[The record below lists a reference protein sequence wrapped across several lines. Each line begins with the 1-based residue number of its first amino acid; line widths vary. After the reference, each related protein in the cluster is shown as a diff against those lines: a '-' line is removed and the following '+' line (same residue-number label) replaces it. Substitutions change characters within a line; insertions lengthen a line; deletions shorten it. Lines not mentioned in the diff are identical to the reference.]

1 MSNDLVVQLGAKL
14 DQFQSD
20 MSSAG
25 DMADSAVSRIES
37 SFASLN
43 PSAGGF
49 AALFTGATVGFTGI
63 LAYVVSLNKQLAD
76 MQQTAEQ
83 VGLTLKDF
91 QGVQFGGQ
99 VAGLSTDQVN
109 DGLQKSAAL
118 LNDAS
123 RNSNTLSKELDANGI
138 SIKNANGQLITQNQL
153 LQIAAGLVSNAANPQ
168 DAITIAKMLGFTQ
181 EWVPLLQQGAT
192 AMGTLSDQASAA
204 GAVIDD
210 ETIKKATDFTAA
222 WQKSSVEWATYM
234 KAAIADLLPG
244 MDDLIT
250 KSANFLKNV
259 QNHGGG
265 IQGIASSLGPGLT
278 IGAGD
283 NKKVVTF
290 DTSNLDKATEEF
302 KSAAPFSLQFWADAG
317 ALLAAPFKLTPLGGV
332 GSGADALNSSAYP
345 QSGPKSIEEVGANL
359 ADPTQK
365 NALDAAADGGS
376 RTKIPAKDTSD
387 AADAYDRA
395 ANSIEK
401 LTAKTQA
408 ETDAQGLGAS
418 ALAEYEA
425 QAKLKT
431 AADQAGITVTQKVLD
446 QMQDLA
452 QDAGEA
458 ADALAKAKVASSI
471 SFGSQTALLTPQDL
485 AIATQLKAIYGNDIP
500 SAMASSE
507 AASLKFNATIKDLG
521 SLGQQVNSQFFVDF
535 ETQIRNGATAM
546 QALQTAGVNALG
558 AIADKLTKMA
568 ADNLWSSAFGGSS
581 GGSILSLFGLGS
593 TPSINANGS
602 ISGAAGPTSV
612 GGAPLV
618 GQYAGGTDNAPGGLS
633 LVGEHGPELLNIPKG
648 GQVIPNDVLKG
659 GNGGT
664 VMVSTGS
671 PITIQGSAD
680 QATLV
685 LMQQMLAKRDAEL
698 PARVTSAVTMA
709 QKQRKLR

>member
-20 MSSAG
+20 MNSAG

-43 PSAGGF
+43 PTAGGF
-49 AALFTGATVGFTGI
+49 GTFFTAAAAGFTGI

-76 MQQTAEQ
+76 MQATAEQ

-99 VAGLSTDQVN
+99 VAGLSTDQIN
-109 DGLQKSAAL
+109 DGLQKSASL
-118 LNDAS
+118 LNDAA
-123 RNSNTLSKELDANGI
+123 RNSNSLSKELDANGI
-138 SIKNANGQLITQNQL
+138 SVKNANGQLISQNQL
-153 LQIAAGLVSNAANPQ
+153 LQIAAGLVSNAATPQ
-168 DAITIAKMLGFTQ
+168 DAIVIAQMLGFTQ

-192 AMGTLSDQASAA
+192 AMGTLSDQATAA

-210 ETIKKATDFTAA
+210 ATIKKATDFNAA
-222 WQKSSVEWATYM
+222 WQKSSTEFATYM

-244 MDDLIT
+244 MDDLIQRGA
-250 KSANFLKNV
+250 KFLQSIKDK
-259 QNHGGG
+259 GGG
-265 IQGIASSLGPGLT
+265 AQGILGSLGLGLT
-278 IGAGD
+278 IGSGD
-283 NKKVVTF
+283 NKKVVTI
-290 DTSNLDKATEEF
+290 DADSLNKAAEEF
-302 KSAAPFSLQFWADAG
+302 KNAPAFSLQFWADAG
-317 ALLAAPFKLTPLGGV
+317 ALLASPFKLTPLGAPGT
-332 GSGADALNSSAYP
+332 GADALNSSAYP
-345 QSGPKSIEEVGANL
+345 QSGPKSIADVQAHYQHL
-359 ADPTQK
+359 ADQK
-365 NALDAAADGGS
+365 QDDAQ
-376 RTKIPAKDTSD
+376 D
-387 AADAYDRA
+387 ANDKHTVIDPRDVPADAYDRA
-395 ANSIEK
+395 QNQVEK
-401 LTAKTQA
+401 STAKTSA
-408 ETDAQGLGAS
+408 DADAQGLGAGD
-418 ALAEYEA
+418 LAAAEA
-425 QAKLKT
+425 QTKLDLAAK
-431 AADQAGITVTQKVLD
+431 QAGIALTQQQIDKN
-446 QMQDLA
+446 QDLA

-458 ADALAKAKVASSI
+458 ADALAKAKVASNI
-471 SFGSQTALLTPQDL
+471 SFGQQTALLTPQDL
-485 AIATQLKAIYGNDIP
+485 TIATQLKSIYGNDIP
-500 SAMASSE
+500 AAMASSE

-535 ETQIRNGATAM
+535 ETQIRNGASAM

-618 GQYAGGTDNAPGGLS
+618 GQFAGGTDNAPGGLS

-659 GNGGT
+659 GNGGS
-664 VMVSTGS
+664 VIAPMNF
-671 PITIQGSAD
+671 TINAPNAD
-680 QATLV
+680 AAG
-685 LMQQMLAKRDAEL
+685 LAKLQVQLNQLQAEL
-698 PARVTSAVTMA
+698 PARVVSAVTMA
-709 QKQRKLR
+709 KKQRRL